1 MKVNFLNCNYFCK
14 KFLCSIDIF
23 VIFRDY
29 MDRFDD
35 QESPAPITNRE
46 RSASPVTCLLYN
58 DPKRNSVKSSS
69 ENDNS
74 NVNSEPKHFDLNSA
88 SPTVTSVSPDI
99 KTRSSSPKN
108 VPPSVNGVHE
118 DNSLEP
124 PVNKKLKTDVA
135 HYGIEEGYSD
145 TIQLEDK
152 SSFTPAPHITDSINS
167 SCTVSESVV
176 S

>member
-1 MKVNFLNCNYFCK
+1 
-14 KFLCSIDIF
+14 
-23 VIFRDY
+23 

-46 RSASPVTCLLYN
+46 RSASPVTCLLFN

-69 ENDNS
+69 ESDNS
-74 NVNSEPKHFDLNSA
+74 NVNSEPKEFDLNSA
-88 SPTVTSVSPDI
+88 SPTVTSLNPDI
-99 KTRSSSPKN
+99 KRRSSSPKS
-108 VPPSVNGVHE
+108 VAPSVNGLHE
-118 DNSLEP
+118 EVSLDP

-135 HYGIEEGYSD
+135 HYGIEEAYSD
-145 TIQLEDK
+145 TSQLEDK
-152 SSFTPAPHITDSINS
+152 SSFTPVPHITDSINS